1 MHSAVLLLFIVVRV
15 VYRQGR
21 PWAKRPAGSLAQLTE
36 LCRMLAAS
44 PQKAAEV
51 QRIAAGDAVIEN
63 RR

>member
-21 PWAKRPAGSLAQLTE
+21 PWAKRPVDSLAQLTE
-36 LCRMLAAS
+36 LCRMFVAL

>member
-21 PWAKRPAGSLAQLTE
+21 PWAKRPVDSLAQLTE

-44 PQKAAEV
+44 PQKVAEG
-51 QRIAAGDAVIEN
+51 RGIAAGDAVIEN